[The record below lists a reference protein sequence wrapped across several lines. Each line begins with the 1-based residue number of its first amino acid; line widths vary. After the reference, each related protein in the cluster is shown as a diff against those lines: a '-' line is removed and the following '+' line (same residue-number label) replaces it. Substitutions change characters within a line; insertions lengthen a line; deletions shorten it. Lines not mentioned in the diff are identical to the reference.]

1 MPIYCD
7 HNASTPLRP
16 EALDAMLPYLREEYG
31 NASSVHAL
39 GARARCAVEEARGHV
54 AALVGAQP
62 AEIVFTSGGSE
73 SNNLAIIGGVRAADR
88 RTIVTTAIEH
98 SSVRAAI
105 RALQDDG
112 YGVCELPVDS
122 EGRVAAAAAQ
132 LDEHAALVSVGWANN
147 EIGTI
152 QPIEAISA
160 ACRAHGALLHV
171 DAVQAAGKIPVHV
184 RGIDL
189 LSLSAHKLGGPKGI
203 GALAVRDGV
212 TVRPLLVGGGQE
224 RGRRAGTENV
234 AAIVGMGEAC
244 RLAAAELGGFR
255 TACVALRDALWAGL
269 CASVVGIHR
278 NGPAEGDC
286 LPNTLNVS
294 FDGVRGEALVA
305 ALDLAG
311 VAVSSGSAC
320 AAGAGEPSH
329 VLVALGR
336 SADAARDGVRFSL
349 GRTNTFDEIERV
361 VALTAAAVQRIRRVG
376 RPAAGVCWVSDP
388 SAGSLPVGSLHAAQ
402 SGTRR
407 READDA

>member
-16 EALDAMLPYLREEYG
+16 EALDAMLPYLREQYG

-39 GARARCAVEEARGHV
+39 GARARCAIEEARVHV

-62 AEIVFTSGGSE
+62 AEIVFSSGGSE
-73 SNNLAIIGGVRAADR
+73 SNNLAIVGGVRALSR
-88 RTIVTTAIEH
+88 RTIVTTSIEH
-98 SSVRAAI
+98 SSVRDAI
-105 RALQDDG
+105 RGLQHDG
-112 YGVCELPVDS
+112 YSVCELPVDG
-122 EGRVAAAAAQ
+122 EGRVAATAVAAQ
-132 LDEHAALVSVGWANN
+132 LDDRVALVSVGWANN

-152 QPIEAISA
+152 QPIEEITA
-160 ACRAHGALLHV
+160 ACRARGVLLHV
-171 DAVQAAGKIPVHV
+171 DAVQAVGKIPVHV

-189 LSLSAHKLGGPKGI
+189 LSMSAHKLGGPKGG
-203 GALAVRDGV
+203 GALVVRRDV
-212 TVRPLLVGGGQE
+212 TLRPLLVGGGQE

-244 RLAAAELGGFR
+244 RLAAAELGGFGE
-255 TACVALRDALWAGL
+255 ACVALRDALWTGL
-269 CASVVGIHR
+269 CASIPGVHR
-278 NGPAEGDC
+278 NSPADGDC

-294 FDGVRGEALVA
+294 VDGVRGEALVA

-336 SADAARDGVRFSL
+336 SAAAARDGVRFSL
-349 GRTNTFDEIERV
+349 GRTNTRAEIERV
-361 VALTAAAVQRIRRVG
+361 VALTASAVQRIRRVG
-376 RPAAGVCWVSDP
+376 SLSDWAACSDPTGSGPAEQTPAAGR
-388 SAGSLPVGSLHAAQ
+388 VGY
-402 SGTRR
+402 G
-407 READDA
+407 DA